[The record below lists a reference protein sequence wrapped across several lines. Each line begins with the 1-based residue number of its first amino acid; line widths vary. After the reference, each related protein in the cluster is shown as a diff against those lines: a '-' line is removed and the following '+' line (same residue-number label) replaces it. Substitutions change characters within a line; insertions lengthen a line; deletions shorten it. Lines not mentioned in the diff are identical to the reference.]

1 MPRILLSGV
10 VDALAERAW
19 GIIRRF
25 DAGADWLP
33 FVKSSPIEDRG
44 DPTRVGCVR
53 VVTQK
58 DGAVFR
64 EVLAALSDAESSYPC
79 TFVGSHEFLPANFSL
94 YLAGARAL
102 IGFRKLP
109 GTRLSSSR
117 TEPAALPSASSSG
130 DRNGLKRLLS
140 IAFMKAS

>member
-58 DGAVFR
+58 DGAVFH
-64 EVLAALSDAESSYPC
+64 EVLVALSDPESS
-79 TFVGSHEFLPANFSL
+79 TPARSL
-94 YLAGARAL
+94 ARMSSC
-102 IGFRKLP
+102 P
-109 GTRLSSSR
+109 PSSR
-117 TEPAALPSASSSG
+117 LTSLVRE
-130 DRNGLKRLLS
+130 R
-140 IAFMKAS
+140 